1 MLETLIFLE
10 NIFNVLNILLAGY
23 FGLKYEFVYF
33 SEILYSFDKKF
44 FFLTINHL
52 QMFDK
57 PL

>member
-23 FGLKYEFVYF
+23 FGLKLEFVYF

-44 FFLTINHL
+44 FFSNNKSFTNVR
-52 QMFDK
+52 
-57 PL
+57 